1 MRIFPFKRKEI
12 FSETEKNRL
21 VQAIR
26 IAERLTSGEI
36 RLFVE
41 SRCSY
46 VDPMDRAKEAFISL
60 DMGKTRLRNGVLV
73 YVATK
78 DRQFAILGDQGIHE
92 KVGDDF
98 WAKEAA
104 LLISHFQENHI
115 IEGIE
120 ACIEEI
126 GASLRAF
133 FPHEAGND
141 ANELPDD
148 IAFGK

>member
-1 MRIFPFKRKEI
+1 MH
-12 FSETEKNRL
+12 
-21 VQAIR
+21 
-26 IAERLTSGEI
+26 
-36 RLFVE
+36 
-41 SRCSY
+41 
-46 VDPMDRAKEAFISL
+46 RAKESFICL
-60 DMGKTRLRNGVLV
+60 EMGKTRLLNGVRV

>member
-1 MRIFPFKRKEI
+1 MDPLDRAAEI
-12 FSETEKNRL
+12 FWLLKMEHTE
-21 VQAIR
+21 A
-26 IAERLTSGEI
+26 
-36 RLFVE
+36 
-41 SRCSY
+41 
-46 VDPMDRAKEAFISL
+46 
-60 DMGKTRLRNGVLV
+60 RNAVLI
-73 YVATK
+73 YVAIK
-78 DRQFAILGDQGIHE
+78 DRQLAIFGDRGIHE

-104 LLISHFQENHI
+104 LLISHFQDNHI

-141 ANELPDD
+141 ENELPDD